1 MTNVAVLGAGSWG
14 TILANLLVENGNQV
28 KIWGHDQACVDEI
41 NQQHTN
47 KHYLPEFKISSKL
60 IATSDLTEACR
71 EAEMVLFVIPTQA
84 TREVAEKLTKV
95 LTELQIKPILVTASK
110 GLEQGSYDRISEIL
124 EDTIPEE
131 LREAVVVLSGPSHA
145 EDVANK
151 DITTITAASNNLEAA
166 KLVQDTFMNDYFRLY
181 TNDDVVGVEMGAALK
196 NVIAIGAGA
205 LHGLGY
211 GDNTKAA
218 LMTRGLAEITRLG
231 VSMGAKPLTFIGLSG
246 VGDLIVTC
254 TSVHS
259 RNWRF
264 GNAIGKG
271 ESIDETLKNMGMVVE
286 GVATCQAAFE
296 LAEKQGID
304 MPITSAIYAVIYHDK
319 DIHEVIKGLMGRSG
333 KAEIEF

>member
-28 KIWGHDQACVDEI
+28 KVWGHDQACVDEI

-47 KHYLPEFKISSKL
+47 KHYLPEFKISSEL

-95 LTELQIKPILVTASK
+95 LIELQIKPILVTASK

-124 EDTIPEE
+124 EDTIPEQ

-304 MPITSAIYAVIYHDK
+304 MPITSAIYAVIYQGK